1 MAVDKEYSN
10 SPDKSRIATVFIA
23 AIVIFFLTSSCH
35 TLTEKDVFHLDTHP
49 YTDYATLPTGGAI
62 CLEQG
67 ISEEWRFTMED
78 AIQFINEQKP
88 NEARAET
95 NYTLYQPNQIPSY
108 LQNTICELT
117 VRSVDEVPQ
126 PEYVLRDTTI
136 KTTQLGEFFPENK
149 LIELYGN
156 NQSPELPLD
165 YFWSHEEKINL
176 SILIAFH
183 EMGHARGLAHSLH
196 PVMDG
201 VTLTWRHASN
211 PDLYSRDNRL
221 LKESM
226 RAIFW
231 VNY

>member
-88 NEARAET
+88 NEAGAET

-117 VRSVDEVPQ
+117 VRSVDEIPIQDYTVGDIPLKAIIYGSYYY
-126 PEYVLRDTTI
+126 EREMV
-136 KTTQLGEFFPENK
+136 
-149 LIELYGN
+149 ELYGSN
-156 NQSPELPLD
+156 RSLELPLN
-165 YFWSHEEKINL
+165 YFWSYGQKMNL
-176 SILIAFH
+176 SLLIAFH
-183 EMGHARGLAHSLH
+183 ELGHARGFSHSLH
-196 PVMDG
+196 SIMDTQ
-201 VTLTWRHASN
+201 TLFDIYSSDRWFF
-211 PDLYSRDNRL
+211 SRDSATFKRSIR
-221 LKESM
+221 EM
-226 RAIFW
+226 FW
-231 VNY
+231 PNQ